1 MRGWETSVSEPPTFI
16 LRACPVV
23 RGGMRDRHHIAEEPC
38 AVKVASTVLETG
50 GAGDGPAEFNRP
62 TSLTRG
68 ANYQRTSKL
77 FYIYNQ

>member
-62 TSLTRG
+62 QPENARIAGLPPNADKG
-68 ANYQRTSKL
+68 
-77 FYIYNQ
+77 

>member
-50 GAGDGPAEFNRP
+50 GAGDGPAEFNRQ
-62 TSLTRG
+62 TGGNTER
-68 ANYQRTSKL
+68 K
-77 FYIYNQ
+77 